1 MTRISTDNTNQ
12 NKKESIMYL
21 THEELENTDTMSDY
35 RIREWIDA
43 QTEPVCIPKKDEP
56 GLKAL
61 LGEYDGKIG
70 HGFACGWWQERL
82 ERAQEE
88 WGLAPQTLHLVWC
101 VKTRNLRKH
110 GRHLGYIYPEGVTP
124 DLSEERTEI

>member
-1 MTRISTDNTNQ
+1 MTRIITDNTKQ
-12 NKKESIMYL
+12 NRKANTMNM
-21 THEELENTDTMSDY
+21 TREELENLEPSWY
-35 RIREWIDA
+35 IKLWIDA
-43 QTEPVCIPKKDEP
+43 QTEPLCIPKADEP
-56 GLKAL
+56 GLKTL
-61 LGEYDGKIG
+61 LDEYDGKIG

-88 WGLAPQTLHLVWC
+88 WGLEPQTLHLVWC
-101 VKTRNLRKH
+101 LKTRNLRTH